1 MVKVTIQLSKH
12 EIEMFINCI
21 EAAIDTKH
29 MRNKFKKRAE
39 DIKKQLTEYL

>member
-1 MVKVTIQLSKH
+1 MVKVTIELSKH

-21 EAAIDTKH
+21 EAALDTKH
-29 MRNKFKKRAE
+29 MRKQFEKRVE